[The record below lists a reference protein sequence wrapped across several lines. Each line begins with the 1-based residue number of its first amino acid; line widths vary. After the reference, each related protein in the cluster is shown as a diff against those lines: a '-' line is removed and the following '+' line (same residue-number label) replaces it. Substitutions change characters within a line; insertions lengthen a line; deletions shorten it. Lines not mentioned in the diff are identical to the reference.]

1 MMSNRIN
8 ILGCNIDKLTMD
20 QTIQKV
26 EDIISKRKP
35 TQHVVVNAAKI
46 IMMHEDPKL
55 RDIINSCPIINADG
69 QSVVW
74 ASRLLGQPLPE
85 RVTGIDLM
93 QRLIEISAHKGYRLF
108 FFGARE
114 EVISRVV
121 EVLKE
126 KYPSLQIAG
135 YRNGYFSPE
144 ENDEIVE
151 QINASNADM
160 LFVGFSS
167 PKKEYWLAE
176 NLYRLNVP
184 FCMGVGGS
192 LDVIA
197 GVYKRAPLWMQK
209 MGLEWFFRFIQ
220 EPKRMWKRVLKSA
233 KFMWLVIKEMLK
245 RRT

>member
-1 MMSNRIN
+1 
-8 ILGCNIDKLTMD
+8 
-20 QTIQKV
+20 
-26 EDIISKRKP
+26 
-35 TQHVVVNAAKI
+35 VVNAAKI

>member
-1 MMSNRIN
+1 
-8 ILGCNIDKLTMD
+8 MD

-26 EDIISKRKP
+26 EDIICKRKP

-46 IMMHEDPKL
+46 VMMQEDPKL
-55 RDIINSCPIINADG
+55 RDIINGCPIINADG

-93 QRLIEISAHKGYRLF
+93 QKLIELSAAKGYRLF
-108 FFGARE
+108 FFGAKE

-126 KYPSLQIAG
+126 RYPSLQIAG

-176 NLYRLNVP
+176 NLPRLNVA

-192 LDVIA
+192 FDVIA

-220 EPKRMWKRVLKSA
+220 EPKRMWKRVLKSG

-245 RRT
+245 R